1 MAFASANGKSPASE
15 PLPAIRN
22 LPELYTTIRSTPPAS
37 SNFADMPVPAPAPI
51 TGIPSLMCCFSLF
64 SIDIVFCNVSASI
77 EKQSIKASK
86 VYKCMARHCKKKKNL
101 VHPSTCIRL
110 QDKQNRV
117 KMRIIVI
124 GAAVDYLF

>member
-1 MAFASANGKSPASE
+1 
-15 PLPAIRN
+15 
-22 LPELYTTIRSTPPAS
+22 
-37 SNFADMPVPAPAPI
+37 
-51 TGIPSLMCCFSLF
+51 
-64 SIDIVFCNVSASI
+64 
-77 EKQSIKASK
+77 
-86 VYKCMARHCKKKKNL
+86 MARHCKKKRKNL